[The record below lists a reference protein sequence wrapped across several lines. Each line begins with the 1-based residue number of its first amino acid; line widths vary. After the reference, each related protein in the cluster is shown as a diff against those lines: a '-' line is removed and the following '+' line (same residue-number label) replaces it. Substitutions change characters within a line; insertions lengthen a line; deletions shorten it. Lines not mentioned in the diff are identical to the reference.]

1 MEDYKYKIIIK
12 KEDND
17 VANTIFCKVK
27 HIVTPNK
34 IWLVNKLKMFI
45 YNHLKLPLYEKKD
58 IELIIYDYGIQNALQ
73 YYVLNKKKYEEIMD
87 FIEGEEK
94 KLIYGI
100 AVEIIF
106 EYFEFRIITN

>member
-1 MEDYKYKIIIK
+1 
-12 KEDND
+12 
-17 VANTIFCKVK
+17 
-27 HIVTPNK
+27 
-34 IWLVNKLKMFI
+34 
-45 YNHLKLPLYEKKD
+45 
-58 IELIIYDYGIQNALQ
+58 
-73 YYVLNKKKYEEIMD
+73 MD